1 MYLCRRKTCDSGSV
15 GRALAS
21 QAEGRGF
28 ESRLSLQASHEHKLA
43 SPHNIFPTAF
53 QGNPKK
59 SVTFAV
65 GFADMAQL
73 VEQRIRNAWV
83 GGSSPPIGSRQEKR
97 GTFLSFFVCHAEHCK
112 NLARKSILGY
122 FAIYPRINGQVSND
136 TLQSNLACVF
146 SCHITVYSFLR
157 QLGTNFSFRQSQL
170 VFLFHIQ
177 PWLLPSHLQR

>member
-1 MYLCRRKTCDSGSV
+1 MYLCRKKTCDSGSV

-28 ESRLSLQASHEHKLA
+28 ESRLSLQANHEHKLA

-97 GTFLSFFVCHAEHCK
+97 GTFLSFFVYHAEHCK

-122 FAIYPRINGQVSND
+122 LAMYPRINRKVSND
-136 TLQSNLACVF
+136 TLQSNLASFFRPFHLSLFLISLKHV
-146 SCHITVYSFLR
+146 SYS
-157 QLGTNFSFRQSQL
+157 
-170 VFLFHIQ
+170 
-177 PWLLPSHLQR
+177 